1 MKLGFRIIIATLLAL
16 VFSCKKKDTPLNVPP
31 VHANLD
37 SIAEEY
43 YDGYL
48 KFHPFE
54 ATAQGDRRFNDILP
68 QTIDKVKISEE
79 TSFYNSIIKKLE
91 GIDYDQLTDAQK
103 VVYNVLDHR
112 LKDQIEG
119 YAYHPEYFPFTQ
131 FEGLPLEFPLLGSGK
146 GSQPFENKEDY
157 ENWLKRMEAFPAWMD
172 TAIEDFKLGIKD
184 QMVLPKKLVVKMI
197 PQMSAE
203 ELTST
208 NPSKNIF
215 FKPIQNFPK
224 GMSAADR
231 AHYTKEYNKVILEQV
246 IPAYQKM
253 ATFLEK
259 DYLPHAR
266 TTDGYNALP
275 KGNEIYNYYVKH
287 WTTTSETPETIHE
300 KGLKEVER
308 IRGEMEQVKQ
318 QVGFNGS
325 LEEFLTFVKSDPKAK
340 PYQTSQQILDA
351 FNGILTKIE
360 PKLETMFTVVPK
372 TGFEIRQTEKFRE
385 ASASA
390 EYQPG
395 TPDGKRN
402 GIFYIPIPD
411 PKAFNVT
418 SGMESLFLHE
428 AIPGHH
434 YQIALQQENM
444 ALPKFM
450 RFGWIG
456 AYGEGWALYCESL
469 GPEFGLYTDPYQ
481 KMGALSDEMMR
492 AVRLVV
498 DTGIHTGKMAR
509 EQALTYFLN
518 HVAYDEAAATAEIER
533 YMANPGQALSYK
545 TGSMKIQ
552 ELRKKYQEQLGTQ
565 FSLAKFHDELLN
577 QGCLPL
583 QILEQKMDR
592 WAKRPEQTKKQ

>member
-1 MKLGFRIIIATLLAL
+1 
-16 VFSCKKKDTPLNVPP
+16 
-31 VHANLD
+31 
-37 SIAEEY
+37 
-43 YDGYL
+43 
-48 KFHPFE
+48 
-54 ATAQGDRRFNDILP
+54 
-68 QTIDKVKISEE
+68 
-79 TSFYNSIIKKLE
+79 
-91 GIDYDQLTDAQK
+91 
-103 VVYNVLDHR
+103 
-112 LKDQIEG
+112 
-119 YAYHPEYFPFTQ
+119 
-131 FEGLPLEFPLLGSGK
+131 
-146 GSQPFENKEDY
+146 
-157 ENWLKRMEAFPAWMD
+157 
-172 TAIEDFKLGIKD
+172 
-184 QMVLPKKLVVKMI
+184 
-197 PQMSAE
+197 
-203 ELTST
+203 
-208 NPSKNIF
+208 
-215 FKPIQNFPK
+215 
-224 GMSAADR
+224 MSAADR

-253 ATFLEK
+253 AIFLEK

-266 TTDGYNALP
+266 TTDGYNVLP

-287 WTTTSETPETIHE
+287 WTTISETPETIHE

-340 PYQTSQQILDA
+340 PYQTPQQILDA

-498 DTGIHTGKMAR
+498 DTGIHTGKMTR

-592 WAKRPEQTKKQ
+592 WAKKF